1 MKSWRYAGEKGVPMD
16 TEKFNKWMEMAK
28 TVTGGK
34 FWTEVFDNPLAEEFL
49 FEEAPSP
56 NRNGPPPAG
65 YPCADIAETAQE
77 ILVLVDLPGVRKEDI
92 QLSLNSGQ
100 LHLKGIVRTGLPGE
114 ALHLSERR
122 RGEFER
128 SFVMPRRIEGVCGPV
143 KAALQEGLL
152 IVRIP
157 VADPPHTRIPI
168 E

>member
-1 MKSWRYAGEKGVPMD
+1 MKSWRYAGEKGYRWIRRSS
-16 TEKFNKWMEMAK
+16 TNGWKWPK
-28 TVTGGK
+28 RL
-34 FWTEVFDNPLAEEFL
+34 PAESSGPKCSTTRLPKNSSLRRGFPQPE
-49 FEEAPSP
+49 
-56 NRNGPPPAG
+56 RPPPAG

-128 SFVMPRRIEGVCGPV
+128 SYVLPRRIEGVCGPV